1 MREKARQ
8 LVSRLN
14 RRQTVGGAAVL
25 ISVLYLVSRLLGLV
39 RDRLLVT
46 HFGVGSTLDAYTA
59 AFRVPDLL
67 FNLLISGAFAVAFI
81 PVFTEHWEKEGN
93 GDAWKITSSLLN
105 LLVLATAVVGAVA
118 FILADP
124 LTTIVAPG
132 FDPERHRIT
141 VELTRIMLIT
151 PVMFAVASVL
161 GSVQQ
166 AFNRFVFFAV
176 AGALYNFGIIG
187 GILWLAPHLG
197 IYGVAWGVVAGVI
210 IQVFVEW
217 GGLYGLG
224 FKYRPILGLHLRGT
238 RQVLKLMLPRSLDQG
253 LDQLN
258 YIVETMIGST
268 LAQGSVAA
276 LNFANNLKNVPLVL
290 IASSITTAVFPQ
302 LSASANRGDRAKLV
316 EVYVQNARLILFLAL
331 PSAVFA
337 VVMRG
342 YIVRLLYASGNAAT
356 ANALGWFAGT
366 IVFSSLFMLV
376 SRVYYAMKD
385 TRTPFTLSLIS
396 IPTNIAL
403 SFILSRWFGVAGL
416 AAGASIVAAAET
428 VALMLILRRRHGS
441 FGEAS
446 IWHGGWRMLLS
457 SVIMGITVYLL
468 MKQYLPLYA
477 LDKGFMTLA
486 PKFGIILTVGV
497 VAYFLPC
504 FLLKVKEAES
514 FTGRLRRAVIRSTN
528 LT

>member
-1 MREKARQ
+1 MF
-8 LVSRLN
+8 
-14 RRQTVGGAAVL
+14 
-25 ISVLYLVSRLLGLV
+25 
-39 RDRLLVT
+39 RDRLLVA

-67 FNLLISGAFAVAFI
+67 FNLLITGAFAVAFI
-81 PVFTEHWEKEGN
+81 PVFTEHWEKDGP
-93 GDAWKITSSLLN
+93 GDAWRLTSSLLN
-105 LLVLATAVVGAVA
+105 LLVLATVIVCGVA
-118 FILADP
+118 FVLADP

-151 PVMFAVASVL
+151 PVIFAVASVL
-161 GSVQQ
+161 GSIQQ

-176 AGALYNFGIIG
+176 AGALYNIGIIG
-187 GILWLAPHLG
+187 GIIWLAPRFS

-210 IQVFVEW
+210 IQVLVEW

-224 FKYRPILGLHLRGT
+224 FKYSPTLGLHLRGV

-253 LDQLN
+253 LDQIN
-258 YIVETMIGST
+258 FIVETMIGST
-268 LAQGSVAA
+268 LREGSVAA

-290 IASSITTAVFPQ
+290 IASSITTAVFPR
-302 LSASANRGDRAKLV
+302 LAASATRGDRAELID
-316 EVYVQNARLILFLAL
+316 VYVQNARLILFLAL

-337 VVMRG
+337 VVARG
-342 YIVRLLYASGNAAT
+342 YIVRLLYGSGNAAT

-403 SFILSRWFGVAGL
+403 SYVLSRWYDVSGL
-416 AAGASIVAAAET
+416 AMGASFVAAAET
-428 VALMLILRRRHGS
+428 VTLMALLRRRYGS
-441 FGEAS
+441 FGESA
-446 IWHGGWRMLLS
+446 IWRGGWRMLLS

-468 MKQYLPLYA
+468 IKQFLPLYA
-477 LDKGFMTLA
+477 LDNGFAALA
-486 PKFGIILTVGV
+486 PKFG
-497 VAYFLPC
+497 
-504 FLLKVKEAES
+504 
-514 FTGRLRRAVIRSTN
+514 VITC
-528 LT
+528 LGKGDI